1 MKNTLFLLLAS
12 TMIWANSCSQ
22 DHASTETPAPMSSGA
37 AKLENRF
44 SDGVVGTHDPSLL
57 NDLLSED
64 FVSHHFPAPGNNNK
78 AAFAAGMTGL
88 FAGFPDI
95 KVTRV
100 QQYEAGDKVFTY
112 AYWEGTQTGDF
123 MGIPATGKKAHVE
136 YMDIWR
142 VKDGKI
148 CENWVVM
155 DIAGL
160 LVQLGV
166 MPAPGGGN

>member
-1 MKNTLFLLLAS
+1 MKKTSLLLLTSCLLLAF
-12 TMIWANSCSQ
+12 SCAEQ
-22 DHASTETPAPMSSGA
+22 APKTDAPVSSGA

-44 SDGVVGTHDPSLL
+44 EEKVVNAHDATALK
-57 NDLLSED
+57 DLLGED

-78 AAFAAGMTGL
+78 ATFIEGMTSL

-95 KVTRV
+95 KITRLE
-100 QQYEAGDKVFTY
+100 QYEQGDKVFTY
-112 AYWEGTQTGDF
+112 AFWEGTHTGVF
-123 MGIPATGKKAHVE
+123 MGIPATNKKAHVE

-148 CENWVVM
+148 SENWVVM

-160 LVQLGV
+160 LIQLGV
-166 MPAPGGGN
+166 MPPPGSPAK